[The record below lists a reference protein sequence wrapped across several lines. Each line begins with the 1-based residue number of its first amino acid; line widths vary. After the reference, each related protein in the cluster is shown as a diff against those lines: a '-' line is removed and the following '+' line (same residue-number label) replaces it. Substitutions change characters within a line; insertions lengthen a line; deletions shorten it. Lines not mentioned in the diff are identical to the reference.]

1 MDPTVAFLIFSIGI
15 AGLFFL
21 NRDNSVRTS
30 IALWLPVIWL
40 WIVGS
45 RPVSAWFGVGVYTAN
60 ALDATLNGSPIDAGV
75 FAVLLC
81 IGLLVLLYR
90 RKTTSAYLALSGPV
104 IFYFLYCL
112 ISVTWSPFHEPA
124 FKRWTKALGD
134 LVMVLVILTDG
145 QPIAALRRVY
155 SRVGFILFPLSVF
168 MIRYS
173 DTGRGYDA
181 DGTPENVGLTTNK
194 NILGLSVF
202 VISLGVLWNIR
213 WLLNHE
219 DEPHRGRRLVAQ
231 ITALGFGIALLQMAH
246 SATSVVCFI
255 LGAGLMFATGLEFIR
270 KRPGRVLALSL
281 GVVLVGG
288 LGLLLG
294 GGSAISE
301 SLGRG
306 GGLSGRTDIWSASL
320 AAAGN
325 PVIGTGF
332 ESFWNANA
340 SKVNQSL
347 QLLGFRDLHNLNS
360 AHNGYLELYLDLG
373 FVGVGLLVLILIQ
386 GYRYASGAFQSN
398 PELGSLL
405 LACIATGTF
414 YSVTEAGFRIL
425 TPSWIFLLL
434 GVIGSAG
441 AAHGLVGGQAR
452 RVPVSGGGTVANV
465 SVRSRRTPD
474 RESVNTA
481 RRPRSQLEVNRANRI
496 TIDTLPG

>member
-1 MDPTVAFLIFSIGI
+1 MNPNVAFLIFSTGI

-21 NRDNSVRTS
+21 NRDSSVRTS
-30 IALWLPVIWL
+30 KALWLPVIWL

-45 RPVSAWFGVGVYTAN
+45 RPVSAWFGVGVNTTN
-60 ALDATLNGSPIDAGV
+60 ALDATLNGSPIDAAV
-75 FAVLLC
+75 FAILLC
-81 IGLLVLLYR
+81 IGLAVLIYR
-90 RKTTSAYLALSGPV
+90 RKITNAYLALSGPI

-134 LVMVLVILTDG
+134 LVMVFVVLTDA
-145 QPIAALRRVY
+145 QPGAALRRLY
-155 SRVGFILFPLSVF
+155 SRVGFILLPLSVC

-173 DTGRGYDA
+173 DTGRGFDV
-181 DGTPENVGLTTNK
+181 DGTPNNVGLTTNK
-194 NILGLSVF
+194 NELGLVVF
-202 VISLGVLWNIR
+202 VISLGLLWEVRSLFI
-213 WLLNHE
+213 HK

-246 SATSVVCFI
+246 SATAVTCFI
-255 LGAGLMFATGLEFIR
+255 LGAGLMFATSLDFIR

-294 GGSAISE
+294 GGSAVSE

-306 GGLSGRTDIWSASL
+306 GGLSGRTDIWAVSIAAS
-320 AAAGN
+320 GN
-325 PVIGTGF
+325 PIIGTGF

-340 SKVNQSL
+340 AKVNYGL
-347 QLLGFRDLHNLNS
+347 QLRGFRDLHNLNS
-360 AHNGYLELYLDLG
+360 AHNGYLQLYLDIG
-373 FVGVGLLVLILIQ
+373 WVGVCLIVLILIN
-386 GYRYASGAFQSN
+386 GYRSASKAFQHN

-434 GVIGSAG
+434 GVVGSSG
-441 AAHGLVGGQAR
+441 AAHGLLGGQAARALASEVGAANKTPARSKLPPQRETIYTTR
-452 RVPVSGGGTVANV
+452 RGMSSLAI
-465 SVRSRRTPD
+465 
-474 RESVNTA
+474 
-481 RRPRSQLEVNRANRI
+481 NRA
-496 TIDTLPG
+496 TDLK